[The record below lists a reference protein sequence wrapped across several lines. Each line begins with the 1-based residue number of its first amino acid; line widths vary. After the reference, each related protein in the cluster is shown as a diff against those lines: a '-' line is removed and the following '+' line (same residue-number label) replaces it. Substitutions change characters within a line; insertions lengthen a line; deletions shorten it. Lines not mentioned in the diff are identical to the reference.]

1 MQEPLGYMILESPTL
16 NSEVKTVG
24 REGVNNRAIAEGNLQ
39 EADETNRNGRDYE
52 KEDLFAAL
60 KDPRLKELIDAKSLF
75 GEDGHP
81 LDKTLARQQTIYRP
95 LRCVSFMSIW
105 TEGTLVK
112 GRFKGTNNQ
121 LGKEFDEDLRDGVLP
136 AFSLRALGTVQNK
149 NGKVFVKNLRIITY
163 DTVVYP
169 SHRRAYTTKI
179 VSEAAGFALNS
190 GNGRNQKVYDENWQG
205 ELTPIMTQQAI
216 DYIKQESTTLKAF
229 TECFETLGNT
239 VSLLEGGRKIQICTA
254 NGSVARLNLE
264 SYISNEI
271 MNYACRR

>member
-16 NSEVKTVG
+16 NSEVKQVG
-24 REGVNNRAIAEGNLQ
+24 REGVNNRVIAEGNLQ
-39 EADETNRNGRDYE
+39 EADETNRNGRDYA

-60 KDPRLKELIDAKSLF
+60 KDPRLKELLDAKSLF

-105 TEGTLVK
+105 TDGNFVK

-163 DTVVYP
+163 DSVVYP

-179 VSEAAGFALNS
+179 VSESADFIKAGMGQN
-190 GNGRNQKVYDENWQG
+190 RRVYDENWQG

-229 TECFETLGNT
+229 TECFESLGNS
-239 VSLLEGGRKIQICTA
+239 VSLLEGGRRVQVITK
-254 NGSVARLNLE
+254 NGSVARLNIE

-271 MNYACRR
+271 MDYACRR